1 MAWYEVV
8 VQSESGRPLASRRV
22 ALYGGGMLTG
32 GFSDEGWTDGSG
44 RVSLEHSAR
53 SVDVYVDGKKLRRDV
68 GPGVV
73 VVTV

>member
-8 VQSESGRPLASRRV
+8 VQGADGRPRCGRRV
-22 ALYGGGMLTG
+22 SLFGGGALTS
-32 GFSDEGWTDGSG
+32 GFSHEGFTDDDG
-44 RVSLEHSAR
+44 RISLEHSAR

-73 VVTV
+73 VVTT